1 MTVTRGRGLSVLSA
15 RVHNDL
21 VEAPSARA
29 AELAALRR
37 RAYGP
42 DADIQ
47 ADPHALARLAELERE
62 FSPVARSDPEPPAEE
77 PASPA
82 GVDER
87 AGSGP
92 PAADRS
98 RGARTGGVVRLIAVV
113 ASVVAALALSAL
125 AIDQLTQPRPVARL
139 GALAEPPQGTALPA
153 LSREMLRL
161 FGDRDPVFVSHGEY
175 GALDLW
181 STTDARGQR
190 CLAVS
195 VGGDVPGFECTVPT
209 IDTIVNIRS
218 QNSWMPD
225 NPEGGPIPN
234 GSALRFVL
242 RDGVVEV
249 YVGRVAPPRAPSDGD
264 G

>member
-1 MTVTRGRGLSVLSA
+1 
-15 RVHNDL
+15 
-21 VEAPSARA
+21 VEAASARA
-29 AELAALRR
+29 AELADLRR

-62 FSPVARSDPEPPAEE
+62 FSPVTRADPDAPAGADGSPSAADEDAATPPPATDH
-77 PASPA
+77 
-82 GVDER
+82 G
-87 AGSGP
+87 
-92 PAADRS
+92 
-98 RGARTGGVVRLIAVV
+98 RGARRGGVARVIAFV
-113 ASVVAALALSAL
+113 ASIVAALALGAL
-125 AIDQLTQPRPVARL
+125 AVDQLTQPRPVARL
-139 GALAEPPQGTALPA
+139 PALAEPPRGTSLPA
-153 LSREMLRL
+153 LSRELLQL
-161 FGDRDPVFVSHGEY
+161 FDGREPVFVSHGEY

-181 STTDARGQR
+181 STEDARGQR

-195 VGGDVPGFECTVPT
+195 VGGDVPGFDCTVPT

-218 QNSWMPD
+218 QNSWMPE

-242 RDGVVEV
+242 RDDVVEV
-249 YVGRVAPPRAPSDGD
+249 YVGRVLPPRPPSDEG